1 QDQSHPT
8 TIHVS
13 KLGDDSDG
21 SSWRKAFR
29 TIQKALDMVP
39 DARGGHRI
47 IVRPDTYM
55 EANLYP
61 AHRGASGAYNE
72 LLGDWDGR
80 LGSGAIGWVV
90 IDSGDANLG
99 FKSYDWWGNIRA
111 YKKGWSKD
119 HREESF
125 SSA

>member
-1 QDQSHPT
+1 MNSKMRLLVLLGLAFISSTSLVLHAEVAPAAQDQSHPT

-13 KLGDDSDG
+13 KLGDDTDG
-21 SSWRKAFR
+21 SSWGKAFR
-29 TIQKALDMVP
+29 TIQKAFDMVP

-80 LGSGAIGWVV
+80 LGSGAIG
-90 IDSGDANLG
+90 
-99 FKSYDWWGNIRA
+99 
-111 YKKGWSKD
+111 
-119 HREESF
+119 
-125 SSA
+125 